1 MAGKLSLV
9 TDRIYQLF
17 GEIRIHFG
25 LFSLLHHRVR
35 SKEPRQIYQE
45 MVEQVKLAEET
56 GYEIAWFA
64 EHHFSNYC
72 VMPSPLSII
81 HYMAPQTSRIKLG
94 PAVIVAPLYEPMRL
108 IEDISVADVLSDGR
122 LVLGFGS
129 GYQQYEFHKFGVN
142 LKDSKKIF
150 NETLELVERFMSG
163 SEAIEY
169 DGEFIQAPETHFIVR
184 PLQDRFDTYIAG
196 QVFETDLQVRMAHK
210 GYTPFVTTGWSTVE
224 QIASTRQKIIEAYGL
239 ADIQRDPDPFAI
251 QVNVHVCDSDSEAL
265 EAADNVRY
273 VRRIANSMRE
283 QYAEL
288 DGAYLIEA
296 PAKGEVALEE
306 IVTNTLIGSPEK
318 IAEQLAER
326 IKILK
331 PTHFNTFQAPGALPH
346 NRVMRS
352 IERFMTEVV
361 PLVEAELGP
370 LEEYGVR
377 SEERTALSA

>member
-1 MAGKLSLV
+1 M
-9 TDRIYQLF
+9 
-17 GEIRIHFG
+17 HFG
-25 LFSLLHHRVR
+25 LFSLLQQRDR

-224 QIASTRQKIIEAYGL
+224 QIASTRQKIIDAYDL
-239 ADIQRDPDPFAI
+239 AGFQRDPIPFAI

-296 PAKGEVALEE
+296 PAKGEVELEE

>member
-1 MAGKLSLV
+1 
-9 TDRIYQLF
+9 
-17 GEIRIHFG
+17 
-25 LFSLLHHRVR
+25 
-35 SKEPRQIYQE
+35 
-45 MVEQVKLAEET
+45 
-56 GYEIAWFA
+56 
-64 EHHFSNYC
+64 
-72 VMPSPLSII
+72 
-81 HYMAPQTSRIKLG
+81 
-94 PAVIVAPLYEPMRL
+94 
-108 IEDISVADVLSDGR
+108 
-122 LVLGFGS
+122 
-129 GYQQYEFHKFGVN
+129 
-142 LKDSKKIF
+142 
-150 NETLELVERFMSG
+150 
-163 SEAIEY
+163 
-169 DGEFIQAPETHFIVR
+169 
-184 PLQDRFDTYIAG
+184 
-196 QVFETDLQVRMAHK
+196 
-210 GYTPFVTTGWSTVE
+210 
-224 QIASTRQKIIEAYGL
+224 
-239 ADIQRDPDPFAI
+239 
-251 QVNVHVCDSDSEAL
+251 
-265 EAADNVRY
+265 
-273 VRRIANSMRE
+273 MRE